1 MKTFNVN
8 ITKRTMKRKHRDG
21 RTTTLDR
28 YVLNYRDPGSSQR
41 RSEFC
46 DTRKAAEA
54 RREELYRLA
63 GQNMLGGRVSKA
75 DLTVEEAVQHWLKSC
90 ETRVE
95 KTSLES
101 YSRVARDYIIG
112 PLLNASPDERRKILR
127 VSKTGADKEWL
138 AMLGKQKVSDLTT
151 AHIRQWQQSI
161 LTVSTPYVAR
171 TARKHLKAILSM
183 AAEDFGLRVPPMP
196 RRAEGTH
203 RKRERVLLRQDQVKA
218 ALEEAIRDRKY
229 GVYYAFLFLT
239 GVRPGEMLGLLWED
253 VDFVANIIHIR
264 RNQDKDG
271 NIKNFPKTAAG
282 QRPVPIVPQ
291 LREMLLSWRDRC
303 PHRKGQPVRVFPSV
317 SGGPLL
323 IANFRNRVWNKMLKR
338 LQLPSVTPYVT
349 RHLVISNLQAQGV
362 EVGLVARIA
371 GHANPQITLQHYTH
385 QVRDSA
391 GIMEKL
397 NDAYGLH

>member
-8 ITKRTMKRKHRDG
+8 ITKRSMKRRHRDG
-21 RTTTLDR
+21 RSSTLDR
-28 YVLNYRDPGSSQR
+28 YVLNYRDPVSGQR

-46 DTRKAAEA
+46 DTRKVAEA

-63 GQNMLGGRVSKA
+63 DGNLLGGKVSKT
-75 DLTVEEAVQHWLKSC
+75 DLTVEDAVQHWLKSC

-95 KTSLES
+95 RTSLES
-101 YSRVARDYIIG
+101 YQRVARDYIIG
-112 PLLNASPDERRKILR
+112 PLMNATPDQRRAALR
-127 VSKTGADKEWL
+127 AGKTPAAADWL
-138 AMLGKQKVSDLTT
+138 PMLGKQKIVELTT
-151 AHIRQWQQSI
+151 ADIRQWQQTI
-161 LTVSTPYVAR
+161 LTVSTPYVSR
-171 TARKHLKAILSM
+171 VARKHLKAVLSM
-183 AAEDFGLRVPPMP
+183 AAEDFGLRIPQMP

-203 RKRERVLLRQDQVKA
+203 RKRERILLRQDQVKTALDEA
-218 ALEEAIRDRKY
+218 ARDRKY

-239 GVRPGEMLGLLWED
+239 GVRPGEMLGLLWD
-253 VDFVANIIHIR
+253 DIDFIDNVIHIR

-271 NIKNFPKTAAG
+271 KIKNFPKTAAG

-291 LREMLLSWRDRC
+291 LREMLLEWRERC
-303 PHRKGQPVRVFPSV
+303 PQRKGEPSRVFPSI

-323 IANFRNRVWNKMLKR
+323 IANFRNRVWNKMLER
-338 LQLPSVTPYVT
+338 LGLPQVTPYVA
-349 RHLVISNLQAQGV
+349 RHLMISNLQAQGV

-397 NDAYGLH
+397 NDAYGV